1 MVCFFY
7 CCRNPGPTVRVPA
20 LIDLTKYAQNTPKSI
35 GRYLDAVEENK
46 KREKI
51 REDTILVGKRDKA
64 FVDSLTDSTELFCC
78 KCHYFV
84 SDFNPAGRRHPW
96 AVPHDLPCP
105 EGHDPNTPLPD
116 PERTQ
121 RKRRRED
128 EDTVAA
134 QAELVAARRA
144 EKEER
149 AQRAAAQEAL
159 QNKARVE
166 QEDRDAFHRLSPAD
180 QAVRL
185 AGLFESEKRYL
196 GQVRKT
202 KKLKRS
208 MFRMRIELV
217 AQISARLKAQKE
229 SRKLRAAT
237 KKLELEL
244 IKSEATGKEVN
255 EKLLR
260 ELEVSSRLLTHNYC
274 VTNPGWLETL
284 TGFSPR
290 QYLKLIEEVEQNHYL
305 GKLLGPELTA
315 SGKTKARNA
324 ADPRDLVMSFFARFR
339 HNLSLEWVAKVSG
352 LTSRVVAFNFYLV
365 QQMFATYFKEV
376 KFVNYPLSED
386 EIWANVDK
394 DKVPAGLKYGIVV
407 DGTFVPHNTPANS
420 GVANRAFSQYKA
432 GHGMNYQILS
442 GGDGSTQGVSE
453 GAGGRTSDKEMLTKS
468 RLNVSATRPD
478 IPIIDY
484 VKKGD
489 TWLGDR
495 GYKFVADLFLKR
507 GAKILVPPSS
517 HGNDKDGKEIAFTE
531 EEDAAG
537 RDLAT
542 ERIIVE
548 RLNARIKGYRY
559 CLNPAITAADRGDS
573 VYLAAF
579 FSHYRTPLKSQ
590 SGHLQVYGDWDLIH
604 NDYEG
609 IGEDEALFKFA
620 ADRPSS
626 EDPTDD
632 E

>member
-1 MVCFFY
+1 
-7 CCRNPGPTVRVPA
+7 VRVPA

-208 MFRMRIELV
+208 MFRMRIEL
-217 AQISARLKAQKE
+217 SAGTSLRRGSSSSASTLV
-229 SRKLRAAT
+229 SRGTAT
-237 KKLELEL
+237 A
-244 IKSEATGKEVN
+244 ST
-255 EKLLR
+255 R
-260 ELEVSSRLLTHNYC
+260 PSR
-274 VTNPGWLETL
+274 
-284 TGFSPR
+284 R
-290 QYLKLIEEVEQNHYL
+290 
-305 GKLLGPELTA
+305 LTA
-315 SGKTKARNA
+315 GTAC
-324 ADPRDLVMSFFARFR
+324 
-339 HNLSLEWVAKVSG
+339 
-352 LTSRVVAFNFYLV
+352 TS
-365 QQMFATYFKEV
+365 
-376 KFVNYPLSED
+376 
-386 EIWANVDK
+386 
-394 DKVPAGLKYGIVV
+394 
-407 DGTFVPHNTPANS
+407 
-420 GVANRAFSQYKA
+420 
-432 GHGMNYQILS
+432 
-442 GGDGSTQGVSE
+442 
-453 GAGGRTSDKEMLTKS
+453 
-468 RLNVSATRPD
+468 
-478 IPIIDY
+478 
-484 VKKGD
+484 
-489 TWLGDR
+489 
-495 GYKFVADLFLKR
+495 
-507 GAKILVPPSS
+507 PPSS
-517 HGNDKDGKEIAFTE
+517 ATTGPRSSRR
-531 EEDAAG
+531 AG
-537 RDLAT
+537 TSRSTAT
-542 ERIIVE
+542 
-548 RLNARIKGYRY
+548 
-559 CLNPAITAADRGDS
+559 
-573 VYLAAF
+573 
-579 FSHYRTPLKSQ
+579 
-590 SGHLQVYGDWDLIH
+590 
-604 NDYEG
+604 G
-609 IGEDEALFKFA
+609 I
-620 ADRPSS
+620 
-626 EDPTDD
+626 
-632 E
+632 